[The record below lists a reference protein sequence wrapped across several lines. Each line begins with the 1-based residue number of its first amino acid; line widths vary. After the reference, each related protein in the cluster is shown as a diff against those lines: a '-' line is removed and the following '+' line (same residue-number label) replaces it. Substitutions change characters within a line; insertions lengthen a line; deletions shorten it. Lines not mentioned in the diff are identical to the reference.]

1 MATRIDATQSEF
13 TRGVLAALNEAKTI
27 ALAHATLA
35 GVLAGPDVA
44 NTLLISFNAIL
55 DPLIE
60 KHSPAVQQ
68 VSPVAPDAPHDTS
81 VFAVVEKVISIT
93 RQERGSVRVDVIAM
107 NFQTGDSFPHS
118 RTFRSFKNARKF
130 RPGTAFTFKPSPV
143 GDFDDG
149 VPF

>member
-1 MATRIDATQSEF
+1 MANKINNGLSEYQ
-13 TRGVLAALNEAKTI
+13 RCALDALNEAKTM

-35 GVLAGPDVA
+35 GVLAGGEVA
-44 NTLLISFNAIL
+44 NTLLISFNVIL

-107 NFQTGDSFPHS
+107 DFQTGDSFPHS
-118 RTFRSFKNARKF
+118 RTFRTFKNARKF

>member
-1 MATRIDATQSEF
+1 MASKINNGLSEYQ
-13 TRGVLAALNEAKTI
+13 RGALAALNEAKTI

-44 NTLLISFNAIL
+44 NTLLVSFNTIL

-68 VSPVAPDAPHDTS
+68 VSPVAPYAPHDTS
-81 VFAVVEKVISIT
+81 VFAVVERVVSIT
-93 RQERGSVRVDVIAM
+93 RRERGSVRVDVIAM
-107 NFQTGDSFPHS
+107 DFQTGDSFPHS
-118 RTFRSFKNARKF
+118 RAFRSFKNARKF

-143 GDFDDG
+143 GDFDGG